1 MSHQNNL
8 LRDSIKNSYR
18 VQQEEAEREEAKK
31 RSNQRTKG
39 TQIACV
45 SCALSE
51 NPKYHEDDNF
61 SIGSTT
67 VAEVVCK
74 PALTQALKGDV
85 ILIARPR
92 NIQRDVVDT
101 QHLLPVDLIH
111 AETSFD
117 DSFVSLMAA
126 RKDKDKDKDKDNNTM
141 SFNKIRPASA
151 YPYPSNIIQSSYH
164 SILIKSF
171 IFIL

>member
-1 MSHQNNL
+1 VSHQNNL

-31 RSNQRTKG
+31 RSNQRSKG

-51 NPKYHEDDNF
+51 NPKYHEDDAF

-92 NIQRDVVDT
+92 NILRDVVDT
-101 QHLLPVDLIH
+101 QHLPVDLIH

-117 DSFVSLMAA
+117 DSFVSLMGGGG
-126 RKDKDKDKDKDNNTM
+126 RKDNNTNTNTNTM
-141 SFNKIRPASA
+141 TFNKIRPASA
-151 YPYPSNIIQSSYH
+151 YPYPSNIMQSSCYLYQIVLD
-164 SILIKSF
+164 SY
-171 IFIL
+171 